1 MTAPRARDL
10 GIVIGEGAPGPLN
23 AITDVDG
30 VRVGHATLISGE
42 GPLVVGEGPVR
53 TGVTVID
60 PHGGDIWTEPV
71 FAGCHILNG
80 NGDMTGL
87 EWIREAGLLHSPIAI
102 TNTHSVGIVR
112 DTLIRH
118 AVRTRKPG
126 SAYWSLPVVGETWD
140 GRLSD
145 IAGQH
150 VHPEHADA
158 ALADLRPGPVAEGS
172 VGGGTGM
179 LCHEFKG
186 GIGTSSRVVPPGQGG
201 WTVGVLVQANYGRRG
216 LLRIDGVPVGEAIP
230 ISEVPSP
237 WTRPRP
243 GIAFEELLVGGHP
256 DGGDGGPDPHRDG
269 SIIIVVGTDAP
280 LLPHQCSRLA
290 QRAGLGLART
300 GGLGATSSG
309 DLFIAFATGNRGMP
323 AGELSPEQHG
333 VIELR
338 ALVDTA
344 LDPLFEATVEATEE
358 AIVNALVAA
367 ETMTGRDGI
376 TAHRLPHDRL
386 VDVVR
391 QHGRLRGPT

>member
-1 MTAPRARDL
+1 MASGPRARDL
-10 GIVIGEGAPGPLN
+10 GIRIGDGAPGPVN
-23 AITDVDG
+23 AITDVAG
-30 VRVGHATLISGE
+30 VRVGHATIIEGD
-42 GPLVVGEGPVR
+42 GPLVVGQGPIR

-60 PHGGDIWTEPV
+60 PHGGSVWTEPV

-87 EWIREAGLLHSPIAI
+87 EWIRETGLLHSPIAI
-102 TNTHSVGIVR
+102 TNTDSVGVVR
-112 DTLIRH
+112 DTLVRH
-118 AVRTRKPG
+118 AIRTREPG
-126 SAYWSLPVVGETWD
+126 AAYWSLPVVGETWD

-150 VHPEHADA
+150 VRPEHVDA
-158 ALADLRPGPVAEGS
+158 ALADLRAGPVEEGS

-179 LCHEFKG
+179 ICHEFKG
-186 GIGTSSRVVPPGQGG
+186 GIGTASRAVPPALGG

-216 LLRIDGVPVGEAIP
+216 LLRIDGVPVGAMIP
-230 ISEVPSP
+230 VDEVPSP
-237 WTRPRP
+237 WGQPRP
-243 GIAFEELLVGGHP
+243 GIAFDEGLAGT
-256 DGGDGGPDPHRDG
+256 RQG
-269 SIIIVVGTDAP
+269 SIIIVVATDAP

-309 DLFIAFATGNRGMP
+309 DLFIAFATGNRGLP
-323 AGELSPEQHG
+323 PGETPPQRYG
-333 VIELR
+333 VVDLR

-344 LDPLFEATVEATEE
+344 LDPLVEATVEATEE

-376 TAHRLPHDRL
+376 VAHRLPHDRL
-386 VDVVR
+386 IEVMR
-391 QHGRLRGPT
+391 HHRRLRD

>member
-1 MTAPRARDL
+1 MPGRPRARDL
-10 GIVIGEGAPGPLN
+10 GIRIGEGSPGPLN

-30 VRVGHATLISGE
+30 VRVGHVSIIEGD
-42 GPLVVGEGPVR
+42 GPLVVGRGPVR

-60 PHGGDIWTEPV
+60 PHSGDIWTEPV

-87 EWIREAGLLHSPIAI
+87 EWIRDTGLLHSPIAI
-102 TNTHSVGIVR
+102 TNTHSVGVVR
-112 DTLIRH
+112 DALISH
-118 AVRTRKPG
+118 AIRTRPAG

-150 VHPEHADA
+150 VRPEHVDA
-158 ALADLRPGPVAEGS
+158 ALADLRGGPVAEGA

-186 GIGTSSRVVPPGQGG
+186 GIGTASRLVPPSMGG

-216 LLRIDGVPVGEAIP
+216 LLRVDGVPVGEAIP
-230 ISEVPSP
+230 VGEVPSP
-237 WTRPRP
+237 WGRPRA
-243 GIAFEELLVGGHP
+243 GIAFDEGLSGRG
-256 DGGDGGPDPHRDG
+256 G
-269 SIIIVVGTDAP
+269 SIIIVVATDAP
-280 LLPHQCSRLA
+280 LLPNQCARLA

-309 DLFIAFATGNRGMP
+309 DLFIAFATGNRGLP
-323 AGELSPEQHG
+323 AGEVPPETHG

-367 ETMTGRDGI
+367 ETMTGRDDI
-376 TAHRLPHDRL
+376 TAHALPHDRL
-386 VDVVR
+386 VEVMR
-391 QHGRLRGPT
+391 RYGRLRG